1 MAATI
6 VSKKLFDYEAAR
18 KNGVFT
24 ARFVW
29 ELAVTISQ
37 TWTDMLPEVVA
48 TLWSDLPI
56 EGNVHPSTAT
66 ATCRGV
72 SCKLVKGG
80 VYHYTAEYSDENADA
95 GTAATST
102 DPTDDLPIIRPVG
115 GIRERAI
122 HKDRDD
128 EAMLN
133 TAGDPVLQT
142 IEDNTIDIVVE
153 VNVPDNGTAEALVLN
168 LRNTTND
175 APFQIGRWYVGTNMA
190 RVIFPTDFLS
200 ERKKRNSTFYKVF
213 KYELKIDE
221 RDKHYGV
228 PLNAGFREKA
238 IDDVGPPAVF
248 HLETI
253 LEKDG
258 SEPSEPVPLASSG
271 RKLDNPSPETVI
283 YLEFKKYIEADFTD
297 LPGVV
302 SWTP

>member
-29 ELAVTISQ
+29 ELVVTISA

-48 TLWSDLPI
+48 TLWGDLPI
-56 EGNVHPSTAT
+56 EGNAHPSTAT

-80 VYHYTAEYSDENADA
+80 VYHYTAEYSDENADS

-133 TAGDPVLQT
+133 SAGDPVLQT

-153 VNVPDNGTAEALVLN
+153 VNVPDDGTAEALVLN

-190 RVIFPTDFLS
+190 RVIFPSDFLS
-200 ERKKRNSTFYKVF
+200 ERKKRNTTFYKVF

-228 PLNAGFREKA
+228 PLDAGFRKKVVDSA
-238 IDDVGPPAVF
+238 GPPEVY
-248 HLETI
+248 HHETI
-253 LEKDG
+253 IQKDG
-258 SEPSEPVPLASSG
+258 SEPSEPVPLDNG
-271 RKLDNPSPETVI
+271 DVLDSPSPDTVN
-283 YLEFKKYIEADFTD
+283 YLEFKKYLEADFTD